1 MTSNQPL
8 TPPLPKTRRIST
20 PAVLGV
26 AGGFFGVALVL
37 LILTLSHRQR
47 LRKHPKPAAKP
58 SLFEVSG
65 PNKPTPDVALRLQQS
80 YAGWNREPKPP
91 PPPPA
96 PPSMFP
102 PDPAAGAAGLS
113 PIIPPARQ
121 ANPLP
126 PAQPLSV
133 PAGTPARGK
142 QSPTRRVEGTSKKTA
157 RKLFAEMEIG
167 KPPFEPPKASGAAPG
182 PAPTQQANPLLKP
195 ANWIT
200 PADPMHTLFR
210 SQVIHGVLLDA
221 INSDSPSQ
229 VRVKVTRPVM
239 DKFQVGEVLIPQH
252 AIILGQAE
260 GSPNFGQARMNVTL
274 DEIEYPNGTLLNL
287 TKQKLGDQSGAG
299 GLGATVNNH
308 YLQVGIGAVLSAFLS
323 VGARSFGGTGGG
335 AFQSSPE
342 LELSRNVS
350 GQFNQTGQDVI
361 RRELMRAPTLTVP
374 AGTAVTL
381 SLTENLSLSRP
392 PVPQR

>member
-1 MTSNQPL
+1 
-8 TPPLPKTRRIST
+8 
-20 PAVLGV
+20 
-26 AGGFFGVALVL
+26 
-37 LILTLSHRQR
+37 
-47 LRKHPKPAAKP
+47 
-58 SLFEVSG
+58 
-65 PNKPTPDVALRLQQS
+65 
-80 YAGWNREPKPP
+80 
-91 PPPPA
+91 
-96 PPSMFP
+96 
-102 PDPAAGAAGLS
+102 
-113 PIIPPARQ
+113 
-121 ANPLP
+121 
-126 PAQPLSV
+126 
-133 PAGTPARGK
+133 
-142 QSPTRRVEGTSKKTA
+142 
-157 RKLFAEMEIG
+157 
-167 KPPFEPPKASGAAPG
+167 
-182 PAPTQQANPLLKP
+182 
-195 ANWIT
+195 
-200 PADPMHTLFR
+200 MHTLFR